1 MAEKNFISLKNLS
14 KHQLLDLIS
23 LAQEIK
29 GHPQDFSKSF
39 SGKSVG
45 LVFQKPSL
53 RTKTSFY
60 IGAKQL
66 GANSIYYDP
75 KEVQL
80 GQREEVR
87 DVARTFSQYLDVIVL
102 RTFSHQDILEFAEY
116 SSVPAVNGLTNLL
129 HPSQVIADLLTIIEL
144 KKDIENIKVAYIG
157 DTNNVCNSLI
167 NAFSILGGNLH
178 IATPK
183 QCFLSQENIKQI
195 TSKFSQSGGTF
206 AITDSPQDAATQAD
220 IVYTDVWAS
229 MGEEEEAK
237 QREKIFKN
245 FQINDKI
252 MEKAKDNNIVM
263 HCLPAHRG
271 QEISNSVFEGDNS
284 VVFLQAA
291 NRLHAAKAILIFV
304 GDQ

>member
-1 MAEKNFISLKNLS
+1 MAEKNFISLKNFN
-14 KHQLLDLIS
+14 KRQLLDLVN

-29 GHPQDFSKSF
+29 GHPQDFKNTF
-39 SGKSVG
+39 VGKSVG
-45 LVFQKPSL
+45 LLFQKPSL
-53 RTKTSFY
+53 RTKTAFY
-60 IGAKQL
+60 IGAQEL

-75 KEVQL
+75 QEVQL
-80 GQREEVR
+80 GQREETR
-87 DVARTFSQYLDVIVL
+87 DVARTLSQYLEMVVL
-102 RTFSHQDILEFAEY
+102 RTFSHQDVLEFAKF
-116 SSVPAVNGLTNLL
+116 STIPTINGLTDLY

-144 KKDIENIKVAYIG
+144 KKTLENVKVAYIG

-178 IATPK
+178 LATPGHSYLK
-183 QCFLSQENIKQI
+183 QETIERLKADFVKN
-195 TSKFSQSGGTF
+195 GGSF
-206 AITDSPQDAATQAD
+206 AITDSPQEAATKAD
-220 IVYTDVWAS
+220 VLYTDVWFS
-229 MGEEEEAK
+229 MGKEKEAK

-252 MEKAKDNNIVM
+252 LQKAKADSIVM

-304 GDQ
+304 GDK

>member
-1 MAEKNFISLKNLS
+1 MAEKNFISLQDLN
-14 KHQLLDLIS
+14 KHQLLDLIN

-29 GHPQDFSKSF
+29 DHPQDFSESLL
-39 SGKSVG
+39 GKSVG

-60 IGAKQL
+60 LGAKQL

-75 KEVQL
+75 QEVQL
-80 GQREEVR
+80 GQREEIR
-87 DVARTFSQYLDVIVL
+87 DVARTLSQYLDIVVL
-102 RTFSHQDILEFAEY
+102 RIFSHQDILEFAEF
-116 SSVPAVNGLTNLL
+116 SSVPAVNGLTDLL
-129 HPSQVIADLLTIIEL
+129 HPSQVIADLLTILEL
-144 KKDIENIKVAYIG
+144 KKNIENIKVAYIG

-167 NAFSILGGNLH
+167 NAFSLLGGNLQ
-178 IATPK
+178 IATPR
-183 QCFLSQENIKQI
+183 QCFLSQENTKKI
-195 TSKFSQSGGTF
+195 TSRFSQSGGTF
-206 AITDSPQDAATQAD
+206 AITDSPQEAARQAD
-220 IVYTDVWAS
+220 VIYTDVWAS
-229 MGEEEEAK
+229 MGEEKEAK
-237 QREKIFKN
+237 QREKIFQN

-252 MEKAKDNNIVM
+252 LKKAKDDNIVM

-304 GDQ
+304 GDK